1 MGSRSL
7 PLSTKKREKVMP
19 KTKKREITCMACG
32 SNDALYITLKNGE
45 RLPSFTMRIGQGII
59 CNSCKESGR

>member
-1 MGSRSL
+1 
-7 PLSTKKREKVMP
+7 MP

-32 SNDALYITLKNGE
+32 SNDALYVTLKNGE

-59 CNSCKESGR
+59 CNGCKEREGKDNV